1 MEIMIARDFLV
12 DLGLLL
18 APAKMLSSS
27 IIAAAQQL
35 TESTSIDLLPKIK
48 FQPVSINSIS
58 SPLATSYIQQGQG
71 GTPILLI
78 HGFDSSLLEF
88 RRLLPLLSVEREVWA
103 VDLLGFGFTER
114 SPGLNYSPQLIQAH
128 LYQFWQTMIQK
139 PMIIVGASM
148 GGATAIDF
156 TLTHPQ
162 AVAELV
168 LIDSAGFTKPP
179 ATGKLMFPPI
189 DRLATAFLS
198 NRSVRQRISQAAY
211 YNSKWASP
219 DAQLC
224 AALHL
229 QCENW
234 RNAVINFTKSGGYG
248 YYGDRLTNIQQ
259 PSLILWGA
267 NDKILG
273 IKDADRFHQNLP
285 DSQLVWIKKCGHVP
299 HLEQPQV
306 TATAILN
313 WV

>member
-1 MEIMIARDFLV
+1 M
-12 DLGLLL
+12 L
-18 APAKMLSSS
+18 ADAL
-27 IIAAAQQL
+27 IAAAQQL
-35 TESTSIDLLPKIK
+35 TEPTSIDLFPNIQ
-48 FQPVSINSIS
+48 FQPVLIASNSPAI
-58 SPLATSYIQQGQG
+58 ATSYIQQGKG

-88 RRLLPLLSVEREVWA
+88 RRLLPLLQFEREIWA

-114 SPGLNYSPQLIQAH
+114 LPGLNYSPQLIQAH
-128 LYQFWQTMIQK
+128 LYQFWQTMIQR
-139 PMIIVGASM
+139 PMVMVGASM

-156 TLTHPQ
+156 TLAHPE
-162 AVAELV
+162 AVAKLI

-179 ATGKLMFPPI
+179 TTGKLMFPPI
-189 DRLATAFLS
+189 DKLATAFLS
-198 NRSVRQRISQAAY
+198 NRNVRQRISQAAY
-211 YNSKWASP
+211 YAPKWASP

-234 RNAVINFTKSGGYG
+234 SKAIITFTKSGGYG
-248 YYGDRLTNIQQ
+248 YYGDRLANIPQ

-285 DSQLVWIKKCGHVP
+285 DSQLIWMEKCGHVP
-299 HLEQPQV
+299 HLEQPQI

>member
-1 MEIMIARDFLV
+1 MRAILV
-12 DLGLLL
+12 KFGLLSP
-18 APAKMLSSS
+18 PALMLSSAV
-27 IIAAAQQL
+27 IAVAQQL
-35 TESTSIDLLPKIK
+35 TEPTSIDLFQKIQ
-48 FQPVSINSIS
+48 FQSVPMTGTSSSIG
-58 SPLATSYIQQGQG
+58 TSYIKQGSG
-71 GTPILLI
+71 GTPLLLI
-78 HGFDSSLLEF
+78 HGFDSSVLEF
-88 RRLLPLLSVEREVWA
+88 RRLLPLLKLEMEVWA

-114 SPGLNYSPQLIQAH
+114 LPGLSYSPELIQTH
-128 LYQFWQTMIQK
+128 LYQFWQTTIQR

-156 TLTHPQ
+156 TLAHPE
-162 AVAELV
+162 AVAKLV

-198 NRSVRQRISQAAY
+198 NQGVRQRISQAAY
-211 YNSKWASP
+211 YDQKWASP

-234 RNAVINFTKSGGYG
+234 SNAVITFTKSGGYG
-248 YYGDRLTNIQQ
+248 YYGDRLTNIQKTT
-259 PSLILWGA
+259 LILWGE

-273 IKDADRFHQNLP
+273 IKDANQFQQNLP
-285 DSQLVWIKKCGHVP
+285 DSQLIWIEKCGHVP
-299 HLEQPQV
+299 HLEQPQI
-306 TATAILN
+306 TATEILN

>member
-1 MEIMIARDFLV
+1 
-12 DLGLLL
+12 
-18 APAKMLSSS
+18 MLSDAL
-27 IIAAAQQL
+27 IAAAQKL
-35 TESTSIDLLPKIK
+35 TEPTSIDFFTKIE
-48 FQPVSINSIS
+48 FQPVLIAGNSS
-58 SPLATSYIQQGQG
+58 AVTTSYIQQGQG

-88 RRLLPLLSVEREVWA
+88 RRLLPLLQLEREVWA

-114 SPGLNYSPQLIQAH
+114 VPGLNYSPELIQVH
-128 LYQFWQTMIQK
+128 LYQFWQTMIK
-139 PMIIVGASM
+139 RPMLIVGASM

-156 TLTHPQ
+156 TLAHPE
-162 AVAELV
+162 AVAKLI

-179 ATGKLMFPPI
+179 ATGKFMFPPL

-211 YNSKWASP
+211 YDSKWASP

-229 QCENW
+229 QCKNW
-234 RNAVINFTKSGGYG
+234 SNAVIAFTKSGGYG
-248 YYGDRLTNIQQ
+248 YYGDRLANIPQ

-273 IKDADRFHQNLP
+273 IKDADRFHQNLS
-285 DSQLVWIKKCGHVP
+285 DSQLVWIEKCGHVP
-299 HLEQPQV
+299 HLEQPQII
-306 TATAILN
+306 ATTVLN

>member
-1 MEIMIARDFLV
+1 
-12 DLGLLL
+12 
-18 APAKMLSSS
+18 MLSDALV
-27 IIAAAQQL
+27 AAAQQL
-35 TESTSIDLLPKIK
+35 TEPTSIELFAKIE
-48 FQPVSINSIS
+48 FQPVSISGAVVPI
-58 SPLATSYIQQGQG
+58 ATSYIQQGHG
-71 GTPILLI
+71 DLPILLI

-88 RRLLPLLSVEREVWA
+88 RRLLPLLQLEKEVWA

-114 SPGLNYSPQLIQAH
+114 LPGSNYSPELIQAH
-128 LYQFWQTMIQK
+128 LYQFWQTTIHR
-139 PMIIVGASM
+139 PMVIVGASM

-156 TLTHPQ
+156 TLTYPE
-162 AVAELV
+162 AVAKLI
-168 LIDSAGFTKPP
+168 LIDSAGFTQPP

-189 DRLATAFLS
+189 DYLATAFLS
-198 NRSVRQRISQAAY
+198 NRNVRQRISQAAY
-211 YNSKWASP
+211 YDPTWASP

-234 RNAVINFTKSGGYG
+234 SKAVIAFTKSGGYG
-248 YYGDRLTNIQQ
+248 YYGDRLAAISQ

-273 IKDADRFHQNLP
+273 IKDADRFQQNLP
-285 DSQLVWIKKCGHVP
+285 ASQLVWIAKCGHVP
-299 HLEQPQV
+299 HLEQPQI

>member
-1 MEIMIARDFLV
+1 
-12 DLGLLL
+12 
-18 APAKMLSSS
+18 MLSSA

-35 TESTSIDLLPKIK
+35 TEPTSIDLFPKIK
-48 FQPVSINSIS
+48 FQPVSIAGDAL
-58 SPLATSYIQQGQG
+58 PVATSYVQQGQG

-88 RRLLPLLSVEREVWA
+88 RRLLPLLPAEIEVWA

-114 SPGLNYSPQLIQAH
+114 LPGLNYSPQLIQAH
-128 LYQFWQTMIQK
+128 LYQFWQTMIQR
-139 PMIIVGASM
+139 PMVIVGASM

-156 TLTHPQ
+156 TLAHPE
-162 AVAELV
+162 AVAKLV

-189 DRLATAFLS
+189 DKLATAFLS
-198 NRSVRQRISQAAY
+198 NRSVRQKISQAAY
-211 YNSKWASP
+211 YDPAWASP

-234 RNAVINFTKSGGYG
+234 SNAVIAFTKSGGYG
-248 YYGDRLTNIQQ
+248 YYGDRLTNISQ

-273 IKDADRFHQNLP
+273 IKDADQFHQNLP
-285 DSQLVWIKKCGHVP
+285 GSQLVWIEKCGHVP
-299 HLEQPQV
+299 HLEQPQI